1 MNSEKKTARIV
12 GVLFLLALGS
22 SLLSGVFLGS
32 PIPPDY
38 LVAFSANE
46 NNVLIGVLLLLTLTA
61 SVVSIP
67 IIMFP
72 IFKKHNE
79 SLALG
84 YVGARIFEG
93 FSDAIIAIS
102 PLLLLT
108 LSREYVTAEAPVVS
122 YFQTSGTLL
131 IALSDWV
138 SVLENIPY
146 CLGALI
152 FYYLLYQSKLLPR
165 WLSVWGLIGATLLLT
180 RVPLSMFIFDPLS
193 TAILAIPIIV
203 NEVVLAVWLIR
214 KGFNSSIIASKSV

>member
-1 MNSEKKTARIV
+1 M
-12 GVLFLLALGS
+12 GVLFLTALGS

-32 PIPPDY
+32 PIAPDY
-38 LVAFSANE
+38 LVAFSTNE
-46 NNVLIGVLLLLTLTA
+46 NNVLIGVLLMLVLTA

-67 IIMFP
+67 IMMFP

-93 FSDAIIAIS
+93 FSDAIMAIS

-108 LSREYVTAEAPVVS
+108 LSREYVTAEAPVAS

-146 CLGALI
+146 CLGALT

-180 RVPLSMFIFDPLS
+180 RVPLSMFVFDPLS

-203 NEVVLAVWLIR
+203 NEVVLAVWLIH
-214 KGFNSSIIASKSV
+214 KGFNSSTIASKSV